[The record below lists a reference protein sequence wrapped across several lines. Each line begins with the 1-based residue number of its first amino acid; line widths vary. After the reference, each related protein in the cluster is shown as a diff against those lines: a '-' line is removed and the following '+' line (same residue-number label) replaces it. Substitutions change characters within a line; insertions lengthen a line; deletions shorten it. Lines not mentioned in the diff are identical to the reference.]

1 MQSTDGANTVS
12 IAIVGNIFNS
22 MLLLQELATKYKIE
36 TFATLQEWRNAQE
49 PGISTAVRL
58 SWDEAT
64 TETLMEF
71 TDIIETELD
80 DKNLSNYRKFDSSR
94 VLRGDNWSDRPE
106 GRRREHVSRSIGHVP
121 SGDINEMMR
130 MFNFMIA
137 SLLCP

>member
-12 IAIVGNIFNS
+12 IAIVGNTFNS

-36 TFATLQEWRNAQE
+36 TFATLQEWRNTQE

-71 TDIIETELD
+71 TDIIETDLD
-80 DKNLSNYRKFDSSR
+80 DKNLSKCRKFDSSR
-94 VLRGDNWSDRPE
+94 LLRGDNSRYTPE
-106 GRRREHVSRSIGHVP
+106 GRRVHINQSIGHVP

-130 MFNFMIA
+130 IFNCMIA
-137 SLLCP
+137 MILCP